1 MLKKYINEEW
11 NWAILI
17 FMLSKSLLEADGYL
31 EPTAYIFHDK
41 GTDLIT
47 GQKRTIPIYTQI
59 DDIEID
65 LTDQRKAYKQL
76 QDKCFE
82 TSADGILIIGQFTDT
97 YDFEDDDAD
106 FSDAI
111 FCRIEHNNKHF
122 VSSTPVIE
130 IDDYVTFD
138 LDDLVNFQIYN
149 NQNIPKD
156 FSVILPCNQE

>member
-17 FMLSKSLLEADGYL
+17 FMLSKSLIEADGFL
-31 EPTAYIFHDK
+31 ETTSYIFHDK
-41 GTDLIT
+41 GTDIIT

-65 LTDQRKAYKQL
+65 LDDQKSAFQQL
-76 QDKCFE
+76 QDKCFQ
-82 TSADGILIIGQFTDT
+82 TSADGILIIGQFTDD
-97 YDFEDDDAD
+97 YDQET
-106 FSDAI
+106 I

-122 VSSTPVIE
+122 ISSTPVIE

-138 LDDLVNFQIYN
+138 LDDLVNFQVYN
-149 NQNIPKD
+149 NQNVPKD
-156 FSVILPCNQE
+156 FSLILPCNQE

>member
-41 GTDLIT
+41 GVDLIT

-106 FSDAI
+106 FSDSI

-156 FSVILPCNQE
+156 FSIILPCNQE